1 MKGFARSVWVVSALA
16 ASAMALSTCATLNED
31 ECLSADWYQ
40 LGQGDGA
47 AGQPSNYVELHRE
60 ACAKHGV
67 PVNDTLWFQGWQIGI
82 RTYCTPQKGLL
93 VGRDGNSYKNSC
105 PAELAPAFLNAYQ
118 VGKRVF
124 DARKELNE
132 ARSKL
137 EKALDDL
144 ADAKE
149 DDRQRLTIEAETL
162 RTQVF
167 GAEIRVQSA
176 EANYDRYLAD
186 FSRGY

>member
-1 MKGFARSVWVVSALA
+1 MTRFARSIWVVSTLM
-16 ASAMALSTCATLNED
+16 ASALALSTCATLNED

-47 AGQPSNYVELHRE
+47 SGQPSNYVELHRE

-67 PVNDTLWFQGWQIGI
+67 PVNDALWFQGWQIGI
-82 RTYCTPQKGLL
+82 RTYCTPQNGLL

-105 PAELAPAFLNAYQ
+105 PADLAPEFLNAYQ

-137 EKALDDL
+137 QKALDDL

-149 DDRQRLTIEAETL
+149 EDKQRLTIEAETL

>member
-1 MKGFARSVWVVSALA
+1 M
-16 ASAMALSTCATLNED
+16 
-31 ECLSADWYQ
+31 
-40 LGQGDGA
+40 
-47 AGQPSNYVELHRE
+47 
-60 ACAKHGV
+60 
-67 PVNDTLWFQGWQIGI
+67 
-82 RTYCTPQKGLL
+82 
-93 VGRDGNSYKNSC
+93 
-105 PAELAPAFLNAYQ
+105 
-118 VGKRVF
+118 F

-137 EKALDDL
+137 QKALDDL

-149 DDRQRLTIEAETL
+149 EDKQRLTIEAETL

>member
-31 ECLSADWYQ
+31 ECKAADWYQ
-40 LGQGDGA
+40 LGQSDGG

-60 ACAKHGV
+60 ACAKHGI
-67 PVNDTLWFQGWQIGI
+67 PANDTLWFQGWQLGI
-82 RTYCTPQKGLL
+82 RVYCTPQNGLQ
-93 VGRDGNSYKNSC
+93 VGRDGQSYKSSC
-105 PAELAPAFLNAYQ
+105 PVDLAPEFLNAYQ

-137 EKALDDL
+137 RKALDDL
-144 ADAKE
+144 ADAKD
-149 DDRQRLTIEAETL
+149 DDRQRLTIEAEAL

-186 FSRGY
+186 LSRGY